1 MVENMP
7 LNLKLLSV
15 KKEVAGSDEG
25 KEFGSA
31 VGVPDLGGRKG
42 VVW

>member
-7 LNLKLLSV
+7 LNFKLLSV
-15 KKEVAGSDEG
+15 EKEVTDSDES